1 MAEPRRVLV
10 TRPAGQADR
19 LCRMLDAAGYEA
31 IPLPAMEIS
40 TPLDRS
46 RFEMVMDELDSYDM
60 AVFVSVNAVNMG
72 LELILNQR
80 DWPEHTLI
88 ATVGARSA
96 EALLKY
102 GLSADFV
109 PEHRFNSEALLALD
123 DLQDMSGQRV
133 AVFRGNGGREHLHD
147 TLIERGAEVDYAE
160 VYRRVCPLVDAK
172 SMLKLLRPGFLYCI
186 TVNSNETLQ
195 NLFEMAGPEGR
206 PLLLDQTLVV
216 AAQRQQLLAQQLGFT
231 QLPVV
236 ALNASDAAMLTAIR
250 DM

>member
-10 TRPAGQADR
+10 TRPTGQADR
-19 LCRMLDAAGYEA
+19 LCRMLEAAGYAA
-31 IPLPAMEIS
+31 IPMPAMEIVA
-40 TPLDRS
+40 PLDS
-46 RFEMVMDELDSYDM
+46 SWLETVLDELDSYDM

-72 LELILNQR
+72 LEFILNER
-80 DWPEHTLI
+80 DWPEHMLI

-102 GLSADFV
+102 GLSVDFV

-133 AVFRGNGGREHLHD
+133 AVFRGNGGREYLHD
-147 TLIERGAEVDYAE
+147 TLTERGAEVDYAE
-160 VYRRVCPLVDAK
+160 VYRRVCPVVDAK
-172 SMLKLLRPGFLYCI
+172 SMLKLLQPEFLFCI

-206 PLLLDQTLVV
+206 PLLLDQKLVV
-216 AAQRQQLLAQQLGFT
+216 ASQRQQLLAQQLGFT
-231 QLPVV
+231 QLPSV
-236 ALNASDAAMLTAIR
+236 AHNASDEAILAAIR